1 MSKAALIKSI
11 KSSGIGIIVTLIVIV
26 IYLVSHYFCRKYRK
40 IEEMQKIYNSLAAF
54 LVWAEAVSLQC
65 NRIRFFKIHIN
76 YCSYNI
82 FSERYNEQVNL

>member
-40 IEEMQKIYNSLAAF
+40 IEEMQKIY
-54 LVWAEAVSLQC
+54 
-65 NRIRFFKIHIN
+65 K
-76 YCSYNI
+76 
-82 FSERYNEQVNL
+82 